1 MTQLVNV
8 SSYKTPFNASTLFA
22 SRRSSD
28 GILAKPAI
36 ANQRLERKGG
46 GGGGGEGGNEV
57 TSVAA
62 DETRNMFPFYIT
74 VFSLGLV
81 TTDLV

>member
-46 GGGGGEGGNEV
+46 GGGEGGNEV